1 MPGNA
6 PYAGAWMSPKNRTRN
21 RHPLE
26 VQKCSLRALR
36 QVYYNG
42 HTIWIIL
49 IHTWLLLGPSWSC
62 NVQEGRD
69 GGTWWCLKLLIS
81 WGETCTCAW
90 LGPAWHK
97 FVLGLN
103 WNLNARGTMMQVDSI
118 YSRWRPGKH
127 HDTLPTGTGR
137 LEDASE
143 LRVAGSNIIEF
154 YILVA
159 LTSRTQIN
167 RSSTSCFIT
176 LHNFWNFQTE
186 LELFPL
192 ANYSIIL
199 QLSSMSIITIR

>member
-1 MPGNA
+1 
-6 PYAGAWMSPKNRTRN
+6 MSPKNRTRN

-42 HTIWIIL
+42 HTIWILL
-49 IHTWLLLGPSWSC
+49 IHTWLLLGRSWSC

-69 GGTWWCLKLLIS
+69 GTWWCLKLLIS

-103 WNLNARGTMMQVDSI
+103 LKFESPRDNDA
-118 YSRWRPGKH
+118 SRFYILSMKIGQTYRS
-127 HDTLPTGTGR
+127 TGTGR
-137 LEDASE
+137 LEGASE
-143 LRVAGSNIIEF
+143 LRVVGSNIIEF
-154 YILVA
+154 YILIA

-167 RSSTSCFIT
+167 RSTSCFIT